1 MAIGTLG
8 EMSLHAALKEW
19 YGRSHDRFEAEVDG
33 YVIDIVRGRR
43 LIEIQTRHLYAM
55 RPKLKR
61 LLPDYTLHII
71 HPIHREKWIIR
82 QGKDGQAI
90 SRRKSPKRG
99 QIADIF
105 YELVRIHAWLDH
117 PNLTV
122 EAVLTQEEEIL
133 RDDGAGS
140 WRRRGWSVH
149 DRRLLAVLDRQQFD
163 SLADYCAILP
173 TELPELFTNSDL
185 AAALGC
191 RANLAQKITY
201 TLRHIGGLEMA
212 GKQGRAHLYRR
223 VLPSLA

>member
-1 MAIGTLG
+1 MGIGTLG

-19 YGRSHDRFEAEVDG
+19 YGRSQDQYEMAVDG
-33 YVIDIVRGRR
+33 FIIDIVRGQQ

-55 RPKLKR
+55 RAKLKR
-61 LLPDYTLHII
+61 LLPHYALHVI
-71 HPIHREKWIIR
+71 HPIHREKWIVR
-82 QGKDGQAI
+82 QNEAGQAL

-105 YELVRIHAWLDH
+105 FELVRIHPWLLH
-117 PNLTV
+117 PNLTI

-140 WRRRGWSVH
+140 WRRRGWSVL
-149 DRRLLAVLDRQQFD
+149 DRRLLAVLERQQFA

-173 TELPELFTNSDL
+173 AALPDPFTNADL
-185 AAALGC
+185 AAALNC
-191 RANLAQKITY
+191 RANLAQKVTY
-201 TLRHIGGLEMA
+201 TLRHIGGVVQS

-223 VLPSLA
+223 VAH